1 MWFLTLYFFPL
12 YFSVKSRLGA
22 RELKNPMGFSSFQY
36 KTIDEAEEVINA
48 NSQVVE
54 MVDSEA
60 PTTAFGNLAVSNE
73 NNSGGAIAKFKK
85 KDKKKKKKPKF

>member
-12 YFSVKSRLGA
+12 FFSVKSRLGA

-60 PTTAFGNLAVSNE
+60 ATTAFGNLAVSNE
-73 NNSGGAIAKFKK
+73 NDSVGAIAKFKK
-85 KDKKKKKKPKF
+85 KDKKKKKPKF

>member
-1 MWFLTLYFFPL
+1 M
-12 YFSVKSRLGA
+12 GA

-60 PTTAFGNLAVSNE
+60 ATTAFGNLAVSNE
-73 NNSGGAIAKFKK
+73 NDSGGAIAKFKK
-85 KDKKKKKKPKF
+85 KDNEYSLHWQFTC

>member
-60 PTTAFGNLAVSNE
+60 ATTAFGNLAVSNAVMMAG
-73 NNSGGAIAKFKK
+73 SIFWWR
-85 KDKKKKKKPKF
+85 